1 MKKGFTL
8 AEVLITLVIIGVIAA
23 MTIPTLMNSTNQQ
36 EFRVGL
42 KKAISAVNQAVSL
55 NYALEGKSIG
65 DTDLDSSAN
74 VVTNLFQ
81 KRMSVISTATSDVAF
96 ATSSDVTPSTD
107 NVFYTADGMRYA
119 INVSGSATFDT
130 DANEYYYGYLLI
142 DVNGDKGPNSLTTD
156 AKAPR
161 DTYIATVY
169 GNRVVAGKPGA
180 TSGEGYAP
188 KGVLFDKKTN

>member
-96 ATSSDVTPSTD
+96 ATSSDVTPSTN

>member
-65 DTDLDSSAN
+65 DTDLDSSAG

-119 INVSGSATFDT
+119 INVSSSATFDN

-142 DVNGDKGPNSLTTD
+142 DVNGDKGPNTLTTE

>member
-65 DTDLDSSAN
+65 DTDLDSSAG
-74 VVTNLFQ
+74 VVANLFQ

-119 INVSGSATFDT
+119 VNVSSSATFDT

>member
-65 DTDLDSSAN
+65 DTDLDSSAG
-74 VVTNLFQ
+74 VVANLFQ

-119 INVSGSATFDT
+119 VNVSSSAAFDT

>member
-65 DTDLDSSAN
+65 DTDLNSSAN

>member
-1 MKKGFTL
+1 
-8 AEVLITLVIIGVIAA
+8 
-23 MTIPTLMNSTNQQ
+23 
-36 EFRVGL
+36 
-42 KKAISAVNQAVSL
+42 
-55 NYALEGKSIG
+55 
-65 DTDLDSSAN
+65 
-74 VVTNLFQ
+74 
-81 KRMSVISTATSDVAF
+81 MSVISTATSDVAF

-119 INVSGSATFDT
+119 VNVTSATFDN

-142 DVNGDKGPNSLTTD
+142 DVNGDKGPNSLTTE